1 MAVPE
6 KLPDEVAALLKRM
19 VSIAPAE
26 RPTLREVY
34 TELLRLHATF
44 SSTGCS
50 AKYLRTV
57 WGIPSRVVPSNSS
70 HVAEKSPTLSHGLSK
85 EPVENVAASAKA
97 SHAAS
102 DVAPSDRQSHVR
114 LPLDALNRK
123 LPSFLECNTLSYAQ
137 THCNY
142 YTELLDLACR
152 GTATL
157 WQRKSISVSRT
168 RLQSLAVA
176 CQLGH
181 RGAT

>member
-19 VSIAPAE
+19 VSIAPVE

-50 AKYLRTV
+50 AKYLQTV

-70 HVAEKSPTLSHGLSK
+70 HVAEKSPTLSQGLLE
-85 EPVENVAASAKA
+85 EPVESVAAPVKA

-102 DVAPSDRQSHVR
+102 DVAPSDTLSHVR
-114 LPLDALNRK
+114 LPLDALSRK
-123 LPSFLECNTLSYAQ
+123 LPSFLECSILSYTQ
-137 THCNY
+137 THRNHY
-142 YTELLDLACR
+142 NVLLDLACR
-152 GTATL
+152 
-157 WQRKSISVSRT
+157 
-168 RLQSLAVA
+168 
-176 CQLGH
+176 
-181 RGAT
+181 